1 MTTRQLTIL
10 ICFVALL
17 RVLFLGINGLELAP
31 DEAYYWDWSRQL
43 DICYYS
49 KPPMVA
55 WAIAASTSIFGNNEF
70 GVRLPAVLFGTVG
83 LLALLYFVRLLYN
96 ERAAMWALLLV
107 LCSPANM
114 LFNLLMTID
123 APLMCYWTL
132 SLLGIANAISPKGH
146 IEEDRSQPRWVWWA
160 FAGLFG
166 GLGIL
171 SKQTAFAI
179 PAMTGFFL
187 LITPQVRSHLWRGFL
202 LYSGMLVAAFTPILY
217 WNSHNGWITFVHT
230 AEHFGSKKTFDSTFD
245 YIGDRIGDFVGFAA
259 AEFALASPISFVM
272 MAICTIA
279 CTIGF
284 FRLMPSQRW
293 LYLMGPLP
301 FIGVFGLAMLQRVQP
316 NWPAPFLI
324 TTITLTAGY
333 FEAQLAHKDRSFLK
347 IPASRWLKSAVI
359 VGGVMSLAFYLIP
372 VFVALPGICPRVEQ
386 ATRRIHEWD
395 RFAAD
400 IQKLREQAD
409 MPVDSFILYN
419 GGRGEVSTLAFYL
432 PDQPRIYLRETDGI
446 ILNQHDWWM
455 LHRYDMEQCLGKDA
469 LYIMSAYEGMDAER
483 HLDERIRAIFESI
496 EHVGLSET
504 VVGTGHTYRYH
515 VFKAKGLKSWPPDE
529 F

>member
-10 ICFVALL
+10 ICVVALL

-55 WAIAASTSIFGNNEF
+55 WAIAASTAIFGDNEF

-83 LLALLYFVRLLYN
+83 LLALLHFVRLLYN
-96 ERAAMWALLLV
+96 ERAAMWAVLLV

-123 APLMCYWTL
+123 APLMCFWSL
-132 SLLGIANAISPKGH
+132 SLLGIAKALNHDK
-146 IEEDRSQPRWVWWA
+146 EEHVPTRLVWWA
-160 FAGLFG
+160 IAGLFG
-166 GLGIL
+166 GLAIL

-187 LITPQVRSHLWRGFL
+187 LITPKLRSQLWQGFL
-202 LYSGMLVAAFTPILY
+202 LYAGMLVAAFTPILY
-217 WNSHNGWITFVHT
+217 WNSQNGWITFIHT
-230 AEHFGSKKTFDSTFD
+230 SEHFGSKKSYDSTLDF
-245 YIGDRIGDFVGFAA
+245 IGDRIGDFIGFAA
-259 AEFALASPISFVM
+259 AEFALASPISFVL

-284 FRLMPSQRW
+284 FQLRPSQRW
-293 LYLMGPLP
+293 LYLLGPLP

-324 TTITLTAGY
+324 TTLTLTAGY
-333 FEAQLAHKDRSFLK
+333 FEAQLAFKDRSFLK
-347 IPASRWLKSAVI
+347 IPASRWLTSAVL
-359 VGGVMSLAFYLIP
+359 VGGVMAMAFYLIP
-372 VFVALPGICPRVEQ
+372 VFVALPGIGPKVEQ

-400 IQKLREQAD
+400 IQRLREQAD
-409 MPVDSFILYN
+409 MPEGSFILYH

-432 PDQPRIYLRETDGI
+432 PDQPRVYLRDVDGI

-455 LHRYDMEQCLGKDA
+455 QHRYDMEQYLGKDA
-469 LYIMSAYEGMDAER
+469 LYIVGAHEGLEADRHIDAS
-483 HLDERIRAIFESI
+483 IRAIFDSF
-496 EHVGLSET
+496 EHIGLSET
-504 VVGTGHTYRYH
+504 LVGTGHTYRYH
-515 VFKAKGLKSWPPDE
+515 VFRAKGLKSWPAD
-529 F
+529 